1 MLPKVPVP
9 DLQLTLDAY
18 LRSVQHLVSK
28 TQFRKTKAIVETF
41 GKPGGVGEKLQKQ
54 LLEKREKTEN
64 WVQIQT
70 RLAELQTSFSIRE

>member
-18 LRSVQHLVSK
+18 LRSVQHLVSE
-28 TQFRKTKAIVETF
+28 TQFRKTKAIVEAF

-64 WVQIQT
+64 WVQTQT
-70 RLAELQTSFSIRE
+70 RLTELQTSE

>member
-18 LRSVQHLVSK
+18 LRSVQHLVSE
-28 TQFRKTKAIVETF
+28 TQFRKTKAIVEAF

-64 WVQIQT
+64 WVQTQ
-70 RLAELQTSFSIRE
+70 SFRPQNDTDL